1 MTDLAKLR
9 AETLALIAGTTPGP
23 WRANATF
30 IHGKKYGGMWVEAPE
45 LIRITGS
52 GGSQS
57 YTHVVTDIQ
66 AHDDNDA
73 NARLIA
79 AAPTLAA
86 DTLRLLDEIERLR
99 GVLERI
105 ETASRHWADYEAAP
119 DAVHYAHECTAR
131 LARAALS
138 EGDPR

>member
-1 MTDLAKLR
+1 MTLDLAKLR
-9 AETLALIAGTTPGP
+9 AETLALIDGTTPGP
-23 WRANATF
+23 WAISRYTKTHISAVSRPVCSA
-30 IHGKKYGGMWVEAPE
+30 GGYSDNSRP
-45 LIRITGS
+45 
-52 GGSQS
+52 Q
-57 YTHVVTDIQ
+57 
-66 AHDDNDA
+66 DDVLAENVA

-105 ETASRHWADYEAAP
+105 ETASQHWADYEAAP
-119 DAVHYAHECTAR
+119 DAVHYAHESTAR

-138 EGDPR
+138 RENRHDD